1 MLSSNWVIR
10 NIAVTQTKI
19 QLHNKSIIPGTFSV
33 DGVSTQWYLIEPESA
48 QFLWKGPLSKD
59 SIRIRYRVFPFLI
72 SERSNHL
79 SYDSIRYYFLSTQ
92 TPFKLS
98 NKESYN
104 SSLFDWRGLQSEGSI
119 GRAISFGNNRDP
131 NVNSTLN
138 LQLNGFIGD
147 SMEITAAISDNSI
160 PIQPDGNT
168 RDLRDLDRI
177 FIQLKKKEWSLSM
190 GDLDAKEKDL
200 YGLSF
205 YKRIQ
210 GGNYQTQ
217 IGVTDK
223 IKSEIEIT
231 ASIAKGKFT
240 RNFLKPIE
248 GNQGPYRLQGANN
261 EIYFVVLAGTEKV
274 FIDGVRV
281 ERGEDQDY
289 VINYN
294 SAEIS
299 FTPKQQI
306 TKDKR
311 IQVEFEYADRNYLNT
326 QLFLKNKWNV
336 GDKLNV
342 KFGYFSNAD
351 ITTSPIDQALNESE
365 KNFLTSIGDSIQNA
379 FVSNAIRDTFDIN
392 KILYKKIDTLANGA
406 SFSVYKFSSTRSDSL
421 FQLNFTYLG
430 TGKGNYKQ
438 DPNASNGKVFMWVS
452 PDLNGILQGEYE
464 PVRFLVTP
472 KKLQVLSMSV
482 SWNINPNAN
491 VKLNWANSNY
501 DFNRFSQKDKSNNNG
516 QAIQLQTDLISDTF
530 QFLKQDHTIRFKV
543 TGEWV
548 QQSFRSPERLRNAE
562 FYRDWGLETDL
573 GFDQEKW
580 VSTELA
586 VSGKQNGNAGYRFEH
601 FQRGLNSIANRHHF
615 IQQSSYKG
623 WKWSSNSSWLK
634 YKQDLRSGSFF
645 RPNFDL
651 KKQWKFRKTYETGL
665 NYQLEQNIARSNKS
679 DTLTL
684 NSFSFDRWE
693 LYVKSDP
700 NEQNKWGFTYF
711 TRADKLPEGS
721 KMLRESRSHNYL
733 FAMEVLSN
741 PKSQW
746 KHSFGY
752 RSLEVYNPLL
762 SKQKAGRTLLTRA
775 EYYFNQLNNGINGA
789 MLYEIGGGQEQK
801 RAVSYLSVPVGQGNY
816 TWIDYNNNGI
826 EELNEFEAAQF
837 QDQRKYIQIF
847 TPSNEFIPT
856 QYVQFNANLDIQPEM
871 ILGERNNSWTN
882 ALKKL
887 QFNTIIQLNKKRV
900 SENGFFFDPFQGKE
914 TDSSLISSGINISNG
929 LFFNRAG
936 TKWGFDLNQ
945 SAISS
950 KAILTYGK
958 EINSLKQWSARLRWN
973 INKKFNF
980 NFFTKTSKQELKNT
994 ASNFGNRNY
1003 ELMQNLIEPQ
1013 MVFLKANRLRI
1024 ICAYT
1029 FVEKTNVL
1037 NASNNTISQ
1046 ALKWETKYNTP
1057 SSLSVNGMF
1066 KYQFFKYNAGG
1077 NAPGSSIGFIMLE
1090 GLQPGRNLIWQLDL
1104 IKRISG
1110 NIECSFQYNA
1120 RKSEKTRTIHQGSAS
1135 IRVLF

>member
-1 MLSSNWVIR
+1 LHSSNWFIR
-10 NIAVTQTKI
+10 KIPVTFSKI

-33 DGVSTQWYLIEPESA
+33 DDVPAEWYSLEPESA
-48 QFLWKGPLSKD
+48 QFLWKGPSTRD
-59 SIRIRYRVFPFLI
+59 SIQIRYRVFPFLI
-72 SERSNHL
+72 TERSNHI
-79 SYDSIRYYFLSTQ
+79 SYDSIRYHFLSTES
-92 TPFKLS
+92 PYKLS
-98 NKESYN
+98 NTESN
-104 SSLFDWRGLQSEGSI
+104 NASLFDWRGLQSEGSI

-138 LQLNGFIGD
+138 LQLNGIIGD
-147 SMEITAAISDNSI
+147 SMEITAAITDNSI

-177 FIQLKKKEWSLSM
+177 FMQLKKKQWSLSM
-190 GDLDAKEKDL
+190 GDLDLKEKDL

-210 GGNYQTQ
+210 GGTYQTRLD
-217 IGVTDK
+217 VSEK
-223 IKSEIEIT
+223 VKSELEIT
-231 ASIAKGKFT
+231 GSIAKGKFT

-274 FIDGVRV
+274 FIDGVRM
-281 ERGEDQDY
+281 ERGGDQDY

-326 QLFLKNKWNV
+326 QLFLKNNWSV

-342 KFGYFSNAD
+342 NFGYFSNTD
-351 ITTSPIDQALNESE
+351 VTTSPIDQALNDSE
-365 KNFLTSIGDSIQNA
+365 KNFLASIGDSIQNA
-379 FVSNAIRDTFDIN
+379 FVANAIRDTFATD
-392 KILYKKIDTLANGA
+392 KILYKKIDTLSNGN
-406 SFSVYKFSSTRSDSL
+406 SFSIYKFAPTTSDSL
-421 FQLNFTYLG
+421 YQLNFTYLG
-430 TGKGNYKQ
+430 SGKGNYKQ
-438 DPNASNGKVFMWVS
+438 DPNVANGKVFIWVA
-452 PDLNGILQGEYE
+452 PDPNGALQGEYE

-472 KKLQVLSMSV
+472 KKLRVLSVGV
-482 SWNINPNAN
+482 SWNLNAKAN
-491 VKLNWANSNY
+491 VQLNWANSNY
-501 DFNRFSQKDKSNNNG
+501 DFNRFSQKDKSNNTG
-516 QAIQLQTDLISDTF
+516 QAIKLQTDWNSDTF
-530 QFLKQDHTIRFKV
+530 QFLKKDHVLRFKT

-548 QQSFRSPERLRNAE
+548 QQSFRSPERLRTAE

-586 VSGKQNGNAGYRFEH
+586 ISGKQNGNAGYRFEY
-601 FQRGLNSIANRHHF
+601 FQRGLNISANRHHF
-615 IQQSSYKG
+615 IQQSNYKG
-623 WKWSSNSSWLK
+623 WKWSSNSSWLQ
-634 YKQDLRSGSFF
+634 YKQDLRSGTFF

-665 NYQLEQNIARSNKS
+665 NYQLEQNIARNNLS
-679 DTLTL
+679 DTLTS

-693 LYVKSDP
+693 VYIKSDP

-711 TRADKLPEGS
+711 TRADKFPDGS
-721 KMLRESRSHNYL
+721 KMSRVDRSHNYL
-733 FAMEVLSN
+733 FAMELLSN

-752 RSLEVYNPLL
+752 RSLEVYNSSL

-775 EYYFNQLNNGINGA
+775 EYYFNQLNNGMNGA

-856 QYVQFNANLDIQPEM
+856 QYVQFNANLDIQPDL
-871 ILGERNNSWTN
+871 ILGETN
-882 ALKKL
+882 KKWALALKKI
-887 QFNTIIQLNKKRV
+887 QFNTIVQLNKKRV
-900 SENGFFFDPFQGKE
+900 SADEFFFDPFQGRE
-914 TDSSLISSGINISNG
+914 ADTALISSGSNISNT

-936 TKWGFDLNQ
+936 TKWGIDLNQ
-945 SAISS
+945 SSISS
-950 KAILTYGK
+950 KALLTYGK
-958 EINSLKQWSARLRWN
+958 EFNRLSQWSVRLRWN

-980 NFFTKTSKQELKNT
+980 NLFTKKSQQELKNT

-1003 ELMQNLIEPQ
+1003 ELLQNQIEPQ
-1013 MVFLKANRLRI
+1013 MVYLKANRLRI
-1024 ICAYT
+1024 VCAYT
-1029 FVEKTNVL
+1029 FTEKINVL
-1037 NASNNTISQ
+1037 NKSNSTTSQ

-1057 SSLSVNGMF
+1057 SSLSITGMF

-1090 GLQPGRNLIWQLDL
+1090 GLQPGQNLIWQMDVT
-1104 IKRISG
+1104 KRISG

-1120 RKSEKTRTIHQGSAS
+1120 RKSEKTRTIHLGSAS
-1135 IRVLF
+1135 VRVLF